1 MLKEDVDS
9 LLSSMIESF
18 EGVSDLF
25 FVVGKPPQV
34 EAYGKLKPYPDDS
47 PAAILS
53 PNKVE
58 DLAVYLMNGIERL
71 QRDFLSLGACD
82 CSYGI
87 EGFARF
93 RVNVSAKM
101 AITPSSCGSSTPS
114 SPPSISWVS
123 NPSSGR

>member
-47 PAAILS
+47 PAA
-53 PNKVE
+53 
-58 DLAVYLMNGIERL
+58 
-71 QRDFLSLGACD
+71 
-82 CSYGI
+82 
-87 EGFARF
+87 
-93 RVNVSAKM
+93 
-101 AITPSSCGSSTPS
+101 T
-114 SPPSISWVS
+114 
-123 NPSSGR
+123 